1 MEKRILVGTE
11 SFEEVIRDEYYY
23 VDKTLFIKDFLLQH
37 GSVNQITRP
46 RRFGKTLTMSML
58 KNFFEIGSDP
68 TLFDGLA
75 ISKEKELCEQYMG
88 KYPVISIS
96 LKGAGKKD
104 YQNAEKAILDE
115 IAREARRFDFLLQSD
130 RLLQDDKEKYQ
141 ELRYPKDRESL
152 SDSLRMLTEL
162 LEKHYQKKVIV
173 LIDEYDVPLDKA
185 YQKEYYE
192 EMIDLIR
199 SLLGNALKTNESLE
213 FGVLT
218 GCLRISKE
226 SIFTGFNNL
235 KVYSLSD
242 PRFDAFFGFTEKE
255 VDELLSYYG
264 LLDKKDKIRD
274 WYDGYLFGN
283 THVYC
288 PWDVL
293 NYCDLLVH
301 DPTKEPENYWA
312 NSSGNELVS
321 MLLEEAGMETRR
333 QLEQLMNG
341 ETIYKEIHE
350 ELTYRDIHD
359 SVDNVWS
366 VLYSTGYLTK
376 TGNRNEDGI
385 ELRLPNKEIH
395 SLFASLINQWFKESV
410 LSDNKRLKELY
421 NAVVHGDAETIE
433 RVMRIALRQSISIR
447 DTAVMKNRKENFYHG
462 MVVGMLQSINAW
474 DGLLSNAELGEG
486 YCDIAIWATDD
497 LGIVIEIKYAE
508 DGKLEKACDEAIQQI
523 KDKHYMDGMQDS
535 GVKEVIAYGMAFYKK
550 QCVVKLVG

>member
-1 MEKRILVGTE
+1 MGKRILVGTE
-11 SFEEVIRDEYYY
+11 RFEEVIRDEYYY
-23 VDKTLFIKDFLLQH
+23 VDKTLFIKDFLLQD
-37 GSVNQITRP
+37 GSVNQITHP
-46 RRFGKTLTMSML
+46 MRFGKTLTMSML

-75 ISKEKELCEQYMG
+75 ISQEKELCEQYMG

-96 LKGAGKKD
+96 LEGAGKKD

-255 VDELLSYYG
+255 VDEFLSYYG
-264 LLDKKDKIRD
+264 LLDNKDKIR
-274 WYDGYLFGN
+274 
-283 THVYC
+283 
-288 PWDVL
+288 
-293 NYCDLLVH
+293 
-301 DPTKEPENYWA
+301 
-312 NSSGNELVS
+312 
-321 MLLEEAGMETRR
+321 
-333 QLEQLMNG
+333 
-341 ETIYKEIHE
+341 
-350 ELTYRDIHD
+350 
-359 SVDNVWS
+359 
-366 VLYSTGYLTK
+366 
-376 TGNRNEDGI
+376 
-385 ELRLPNKEIH
+385 
-395 SLFASLINQWFKESV
+395 
-410 LSDNKRLKELY
+410 
-421 NAVVHGDAETIE
+421 
-433 RVMRIALRQSISIR
+433 
-447 DTAVMKNRKENFYHG
+447 KNRRIIGRILVEMNWFLCCWRKQE
-462 MVVGMLQSINAW
+462 W
-474 DGLLSNAELGEG
+474 
-486 YCDIAIWATDD
+486 
-497 LGIVIEIKYAE
+497 KP
-508 DGKLEKACDEAIQQI
+508 
-523 KDKHYMDGMQDS
+523 
-535 GVKEVIAYGMAFYKK
+535 GVNWSS
-550 QCVVKLVG
+550 